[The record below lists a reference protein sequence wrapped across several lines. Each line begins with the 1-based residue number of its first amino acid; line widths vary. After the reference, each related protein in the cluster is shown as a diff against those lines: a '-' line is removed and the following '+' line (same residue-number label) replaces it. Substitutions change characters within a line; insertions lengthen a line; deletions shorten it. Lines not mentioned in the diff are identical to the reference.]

1 MLAVSCFVFYKLFIA
16 YDIDRLFL
24 DFKSEGAF
32 GSKQYLIFALLFGF
46 FNWALEA
53 LKWKKIIQKYEPVSF
68 SLAIK
73 AVFSGATL
81 SIITPN
87 HIGDFAGRVLHLQI
101 LDKIKGSLATVIG
114 HTSQVLVTCIFGAY
128 ALWVFG
134 DTFFKFHWAFVA
146 GIAFVF
152 MALLAYFKMGWLY
165 KHLASVK
172 LFSKFASYL
181 DVFGDF
187 SSKELGQILLIAMLR
202 YLLFTSQYLLLL
214 KFYQVEVPL
223 LDAIA
228 CLAGT
233 FFVQSVVPSFLLLEI
248 GLRGASA
255 LWFFTLYSSNVTG
268 ILLAAYSLWMI
279 NMLLP
284 ALAGLYFI
292 YKVK

>member
-68 SLAIK
+68 SLATK

-134 DTFFKFHWAFVA
+134 DIFFKFHWAFVT
-146 GIAFVF
+146 GIAFVLI
-152 MALLAYFKMGWLY
+152 ALLAYFKMGWLY
-165 KHLASVK
+165 KHISSVK
-172 LFSKFASYL
+172 LFSKLTPYL

-187 SSKELGQILLIAMLR
+187 SSKELAQILLIAMLR
-202 YLLFTSQYLLLL
+202 YILFTSQYLLLL

-223 LDAIA
+223 LDAVA

>member
-1 MLAVSCFVFYKLFIA
+1 MLAVSGFVFYKLFVA
-16 YDIDRLFL
+16 YDIDRLFK
-24 DFKSEGAF
+24 DFKTEGAF
-32 GSKQYLIFALLFGF
+32 GSTQYLIIALLLGL
-46 FNWALEA
+46 FNWAFEA
-53 LKWKKIIQKYEPVSF
+53 LKWQRIIQKYEPISF

-87 HIGDFAGRVLHLQI
+87 HIGDFAGRVLHLQV

-128 ALWVFG
+128 ALWFFG
-134 DTFFKFHWAFVA
+134 DTVFKQQYVDVV
-146 GIAFVF
+146 GIVIVIL
-152 MALLAYFKMGWLY
+152 ALLIYFKMGWLY
-165 KHLASVK
+165 QHISGVK
-172 LFSKFASYL
+172 FFSKFTPYL

-187 SSKELGQILLIAMLR
+187 TSKELGQILFIAFMR
-202 YLLFTSQYLLLL
+202 YLMFTSQYLLLL
-214 KFYQVEVPL
+214 KFYQVDVPL
-223 LDAIA
+223 ANAFA

-255 LWFFTLYSSNVTG
+255 LWFFTLFSSNVTG

-284 ALAGLYFI
+284 AFAGLYFI